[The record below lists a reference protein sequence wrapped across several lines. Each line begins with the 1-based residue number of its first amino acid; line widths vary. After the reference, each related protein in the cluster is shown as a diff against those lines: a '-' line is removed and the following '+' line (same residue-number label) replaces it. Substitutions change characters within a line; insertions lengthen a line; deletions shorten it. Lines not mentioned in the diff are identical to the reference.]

1 MMKKAVILLAAML
14 TCMALPAQKVGLV
27 LSGGGAR
34 GLTHIGIIHALEDNG
49 VPIDY
54 VAGTSMGAVVAS
66 LYAMGF
72 SPREMVDFIA
82 SPDFYRAYTGTFDE
96 DNLYYIKRNDPTP
109 EFLTVR
115 ADLGADSIAF
125 SPSIPTNLIDPVYMN
140 LMFMETFAQPTAAC
154 DGDFNKLFVPFRCVA
169 SNVYEKRPLIF
180 NHGDLGTA
188 VRASMTFPFVFKPI
202 EVDGELAYDGG
213 IFNNFPVDI
222 MKEEFKPDF
231 MIGSVTAYG
240 QERPD
245 PSDVVG
251 QLETMIMARTN
262 YELPD
267 TNGILM
273 RFNLKGEVGLLDFQ
287 KVKELHD
294 LGYQTTLDLL
304 DSIRGKVPRTVPLDT
319 IRARRE
325 AFKATFPEIRFRN
338 IYVRG
343 ATDEQRQYI
352 KREIRDDDEEYFT
365 LEELRKAYFRLLSDN
380 SISEIRPTAIY
391 NPFDRS
397 YDLQLDVTLQDN
409 LSLMLGGALSTGN
422 ISQVYFGFYFNHLG
436 RRSTELLLD
445 GQLGRTYNNVQLM
458 ARLNF
463 FSLDIPVSL
472 RALAAYSTIDY
483 YKQDYLFSGSFEPS
497 LNRERE
503 SFFKIKGALPFLA
516 QQKAEIGVGVGRII
530 DTYVPGGALDILN
543 PVYSVNDYTLLGG
556 SVLFGQNSLN
566 SPQYA
571 TKGRAQSVLAQVFSG
586 TSTYT
591 AADASRGSSSLAPQ
605 TDISAISWLQV
616 LFKDQRYTPL
626 SNKFT
631 LGTYAEAFYS
641 SRNLAQNFTATLM
654 QANAFTP
661 TASSTF
667 TYNSYFR
674 SNKYVAL
681 GLIPVYNLSSI
692 LSVRLEGYCF
702 VPLRPILQDNNYRPY
717 YGPYFSRFGHIEE
730 LSFVGRFST
739 IVASAYLSHNSSPV
753 NPWGVGITVGWQL
766 FNTRFIER

>member
-1 MMKKAVILLAAML
+1 MKRTVILLAFVL
-14 TCMALPAQKVGLV
+14 TCLVSPAQRVGLV
-27 LSGGGAR
+27 LSGGGAK
-34 GLTHIGIIHALEDNG
+34 GLAHIGIIHALEDNG

-54 VAGTSMGAVVAS
+54 VTGTSMGAVIAS
-66 LYAMGF
+66 LYAMGY

-82 SPDFYRAYTGTFDE
+82 SPEFHLAYTGTIDE

-125 SPSIPTNLIDPVYMN
+125 SPSLPTNLINPIYMN
-140 LMFMETFAQPTAAC
+140 LMFMETFAQASAAC
-154 DGDFNKLFVPFRCVA
+154 DGDFDKLFVPFRCVA

-180 NHGDLGTA
+180 DHGDLGTA

-202 EVDGELAYDGG
+202 EVEGELAYDGG
-213 IFNNFPVDI
+213 IFNNFPADI
-222 MKEEFKPDF
+222 MKDEFHPDYI
-231 MIGSVTAYG
+231 IGSVVASG

-245 PSDVVG
+245 PGDVMG
-251 QLETMIMARTN
+251 QLETMIMARTR

-267 TNGILM
+267 TNGLLM
-273 RFNLKGEVGLLDFQ
+273 KFDLKGEVSLLDFH
-287 KVKELHD
+287 KVKALHD
-294 LGYQTTLDLL
+294 LGYQTTLELL
-304 DSIRGKVPRTVPLDT
+304 DSIRGKVTRTVPLDT
-319 IRARRE
+319 VRARRE
-325 AFKATFPEIRFRN
+325 AFKASLPEIRFRN

-352 KREIRDDDEEYFT
+352 KREIRDEDEEYFS
-365 LEELRKAYFRLLSDN
+365 LDELRKAYFRLLSDN

-422 ISQVYFGFYFNHLG
+422 ISQIYFGFYFNHLS
-436 RRSTELLLD
+436 RHSVELMVD
-445 GQLGRTYNNVQLM
+445 GQLGRTYNNLQLM
-458 ARLNF
+458 GRLNF
-463 FSLDIPVSL
+463 FSMDIPVSVRL
-472 RALAAYSTIDY
+472 LTAYSTIDY
-483 YKQDYLFSGSFEPS
+483 YKQDYLFAGSSEPS

-503 SFFKIKGALPFLA
+503 AFVKIKGALPFLS
-516 QQKAEIGVGVGRII
+516 QQKAELGIGLGHIS
-530 DTYVPGGALDILN
+530 DTYVPGGAFDILN
-543 PVYSVNDYTLLGG
+543 PVYSSNKYMLFGG
-556 SVLFGQNSLN
+556 SVFFGQNSLN

-571 TKGRAQSVLAQVFSG
+571 TRGRAQYVLAQVFSG
-586 TSTYT
+586 TNTY
-591 AADASRGSSSLAPQ
+591 APADPTNGLSSLTPT
-605 TDISAISWLQV
+605 TDVSTISWLQV
-616 LFKDQRYTPL
+616 MFKDQRYLPL
-626 SNKFT
+626 SDKVT
-631 LGTYAEAFYS
+631 LGTYAEGFYS

-681 GLIPVYNLSSI
+681 GLIPVYNLSNI
-692 LSVRLEGYCF
+692 FSVRLEGYAF
-702 VPLRPILQDNNYRPY
+702 LPLRPILQDSNYRPY
-717 YGPYFSRFGHIEE
+717 YGPYFSRLGHIEE
-730 LSFVGRFST
+730 LSVVGRFST
-739 IVASAYLSHNSSPV
+739 VVASAYLSHNSSPL
-753 NPWGVGITVGWQL
+753 NPWGIGLTVGWQL

>member
-1 MMKKAVILLAAML
+1 MKKAVIVLAAML
-14 TCMALPAQKVGLV
+14 LCVASPAQTVGLV

-49 VPIDY
+49 IPIDY

-66 LYAMGF
+66 LYAMGY
-72 SPREMVDFIA
+72 SPREMVDFIS
-82 SPDFYRAYTGTFDE
+82 SPDFYRAYTGTMDE
-96 DNLYYIKRNDPTP
+96 DNLYYIKRNDPAP

-125 SPSIPTNLIDPVYMN
+125 SPSLPTNLINPVYMN

-180 NHGDLGTA
+180 NHGDLGAA
-188 VRASMTFPFVFKPI
+188 VRASMTFPFVFKAI

-222 MKEEFKPDF
+222 MKEEFHPDF

-240 QERPD
+240 QERPEPD
-245 PSDVVG
+245 DVIG

-273 RFNLKGEVGLLDFQ
+273 KFDLKGEVSLLDFH

-325 AFKATFPEIRFRN
+325 AFKASFPEIRFRN

-352 KREIRDDDEEYFT
+352 KREIRDEDEEYFS

-422 ISQVYFGFYFNHLG
+422 ISQIYFGFYFNHLR
-436 RRSTELLLD
+436 RRSMELLLD

-458 ARLNF
+458 ARFNF
-463 FSLDIPVSL
+463 FSMDLPVSL
-472 RALAAYSTIDY
+472 RALVAYSTIDY
-483 YKQDYLFSGSFEPS
+483 YKQDYLFSGSSEPS

-503 SFFKIKGALPFLA
+503 SFVKLKGALPFLSN
-516 QQKAEIGVGVGRII
+516 QKAEIGVGVGRII
-530 DTYVPGGALDILN
+530 DTYVPGGTLDILN
-543 PVYSVNDYTLLGG
+543 PVYSTNDYMLFGG
-556 SVLFGQNSLN
+556 SVIFGQNSLN

-586 TSTYT
+586 TCTYT
-591 AADASRGSSSLAPQ
+591 DASRGLTPLGPQ
-605 TDISAISWLQV
+605 TDISTLSWLQV
-616 LFKDQRYTPL
+616 LFKDQRYHPL
-626 SNKFT
+626 SSKLT
-631 LGTYAEAFYS
+631 LGTYIEGFYS

-674 SNKYVAL
+674 SNKYVAA

-692 LSVRLEGYCF
+692 FSVRLEGYAF
-702 VPLRPILQDNNYRPY
+702 LPLRPILQDNNYRPY
-717 YGPYFSRFGHIEE
+717 YGSYFSRLGHIEE

-739 IVASAYLSHNSSPV
+739 IVASAYLTHNSSPL
-753 NPWGVGITVGWQL
+753 NPWGVGVTVGWQL

>member
-1 MMKKAVILLAAML
+1 MKRTVILLAFVL
-14 TCMALPAQKVGLV
+14 TCLVSPAQRVGLV
-27 LSGGGAR
+27 LSGGGAK
-34 GLTHIGIIHALEDNG
+34 GLAHIGIIHALEDNG

-54 VAGTSMGAVVAS
+54 VTGTSMGAVIAS
-66 LYAMGF
+66 LYAMGY

-82 SPDFYRAYTGTFDE
+82 SPEFHLAYTGTIDE

-125 SPSIPTNLIDPVYMN
+125 SPSLPTNLINPIYMN
-140 LMFMETFAQPTAAC
+140 LMFMETFAQASAAC
-154 DGDFNKLFVPFRCVA
+154 DGDFDKLFVPFRCVA

-180 NHGDLGTA
+180 DHGDLGTA

-202 EVDGELAYDGG
+202 EVEGELAYDGG
-213 IFNNFPVDI
+213 IFNNFPADL
-222 MKEEFKPDF
+222 MKDEFHPDYI
-231 MIGSVTAYG
+231 IGSVVASG

-245 PSDVVG
+245 PGDVMG
-251 QLETMIMARTN
+251 QLETMIMARTR

-267 TNGILM
+267 TNGLLM
-273 RFNLKGEVGLLDFQ
+273 KFDLKGEVSLLDFH
-287 KVKELHD
+287 KVKALHD
-294 LGYQTTLDLL
+294 LGYQTTLELL
-304 DSIRGKVPRTVPLDT
+304 DSIRGKVTRTVPLDT
-319 IRARRE
+319 VRARRE
-325 AFKATFPEIRFRN
+325 AFKASLPEIRFRN

-352 KREIRDDDEEYFT
+352 KREIRDEDEEYFS
-365 LEELRKAYFRLLSDN
+365 LDELRKAYFRLLSDN

-422 ISQVYFGFYFNHLG
+422 ISQIYFGFYFNHLS
-436 RRSTELLLD
+436 RHSVELMVD
-445 GQLGRTYNNVQLM
+445 GQLGRTYNNLQLM
-458 ARLNF
+458 GRLNF
-463 FSLDIPVSL
+463 FSMDIPVSVRL
-472 RALAAYSTIDY
+472 LTAYSTIDY
-483 YKQDYLFSGSFEPS
+483 YKQDYLFAGSSEPS

-503 SFFKIKGALPFLA
+503 AFVKIKGALPFLS
-516 QQKAEIGVGVGRII
+516 QQKAELGIGLGHIS
-530 DTYVPGGALDILN
+530 DTYVPGGAFDILN
-543 PVYSVNDYTLLGG
+543 PVYSSNKYMLFGG
-556 SVLFGQNSLN
+556 SVFFGQNSLN

-571 TKGRAQSVLAQVFSG
+571 TRGRAQYVLAQVFSG
-586 TSTYT
+586 TNTY
-591 AADASRGSSSLAPQ
+591 APADPTNGLSSLTPT
-605 TDISAISWLQV
+605 TDVSTISWLQV
-616 LFKDQRYTPL
+616 MFKDQRYLPL
-626 SNKFT
+626 SDKVT
-631 LGTYAEAFYS
+631 LGTYAEGFYS

-681 GLIPVYNLSSI
+681 GLIPVYNLSNI
-692 LSVRLEGYCF
+692 FSVRLEGYAF
-702 VPLRPILQDNNYRPY
+702 LPLRPILQDSNYRPY
-717 YGPYFSRFGHIEE
+717 YGPYFSRLGHIEE
-730 LSFVGRFST
+730 LSVVGRFST
-739 IVASAYLSHNSSPV
+739 VVASAYLSHNSSPL
-753 NPWGVGITVGWQL
+753 NPWGIGLTVGWQL